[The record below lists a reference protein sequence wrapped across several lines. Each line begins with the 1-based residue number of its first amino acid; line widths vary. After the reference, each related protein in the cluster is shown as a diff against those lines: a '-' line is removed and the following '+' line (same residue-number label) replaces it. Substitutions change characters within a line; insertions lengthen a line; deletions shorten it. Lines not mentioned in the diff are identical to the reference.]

1 MLGKIMM
8 KKEYICDLIIFGIAS
23 LELLKISYAY
33 HIYGALLMVFCF
45 GWVFMV
51 GVPVGIVMAIMGYIP
66 YQFDHAGYSLYSLLY
81 LCMDFNSCNSE
92 VFKRDAFC
100 KKAVIHYI
108 IPQLIMGVAI
118 AIYPPFH

>member
-1 MLGKIMM
+1 MM

-33 HIYGALLMVFCF
+33 RIYGALLMVFCF

-66 YQFDHAGYSLYSLLY
+66 YQFDHAGILYIVCCIFAWISIPVIVKYSKGMHFAKRLLY
-81 LCMDFNSCNSE
+81 
-92 VFKRDAFC
+92 
-100 KKAVIHYI
+100 
-108 IPQLIMGVAI
+108 I
-118 AIYPPFH
+118 AIDNGSSYCNIPSISLRR